1 MSVVRIRESPCVI
14 TTWKLGLRAPFLARE
29 NAGEPFKHTRLFVR
43 LMQGVRLIWG
53 PLNTGYTVLS
63 LVFGG
68 AHLTFLRF
76 LLNRKGL
83 FT

>member
-1 MSVVRIRESPCVI
+1 MSVVRIRESSCVI
-14 TTWKLGLRAPFLARE
+14 TTWKLGLRAPLLARE
-29 NAGEPFKHTRLFVR
+29 NAGETFQTYSAICPLNAGCS
-43 LMQGVRLIWG
+43 LNMG

-63 LVFGG
+63 LIFGR